1 MKINF
6 KNLLFLTNLT
16 KRLVVFNNKE
26 NSFMN
31 KIKCTLLIFIFT
43 ITTFYGQNTKRET
56 SIGFHYGFGNEIKN
70 SNYIYTN
77 HYYKAQLCYLVKET
91 NHFKYELV
99 LQPELNFATHQLLN
113 LYFVTP
119 EESNYI
125 EKREKFTKLKDI
137 KEYALG
143 IGFCVRKPIS
153 KIASIYILASVG
165 PMITDTETE
174 RLSKGFAFSDVLAL
188 GFSLKVDKVMF
199 DVRPSL
205 RHISNAQLQSSN
217 AGFNTSNIEFGMSLA
232 L

>member
-1 MKINF
+1 MDK
-6 KNLLFLTNLT
+6 T
-16 KRLVVFNNKE
+16 KFFVL
-26 NSFMN
+26 
-31 KIKCTLLIFIFT
+31 ILIFSSA
-43 ITTFYGQNTKRET
+43 TFYSQNAKGET

-70 SNYIYTN
+70 SNYTYTN
-77 HYYKAQLCYLVKET
+77 NYYKVQVSYLIKET

-113 LYFVTP
+113 FYFVTP
-119 EESNYI
+119 EETNYI
-125 EKREKFTKLKDI
+125 EKREKFTKLKGI

-153 KIASIYILASVG
+153 KIASVYVLASIG

-188 GFSLKVDKVMF
+188 GFSLKVDKVLF
-199 DVRPSL
+199 DIRPSL

-217 AGFNTSNIEFGMSLA
+217 AGFNTRNIEFGMSFSL
-232 L
+232 